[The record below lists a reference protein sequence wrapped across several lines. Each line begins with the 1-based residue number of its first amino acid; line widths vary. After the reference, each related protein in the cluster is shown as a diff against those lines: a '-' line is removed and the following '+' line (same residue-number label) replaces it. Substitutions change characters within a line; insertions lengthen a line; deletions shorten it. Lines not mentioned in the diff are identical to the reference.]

1 MRAYKVVD
9 AFSSRPFMGNPVAVV
24 MDAHGLSDKQ
34 MQDIAGWTNL
44 SETTFILPATQK
56 NADYRLRIFTPH
68 SELPFAG
75 HPTLGSAH
83 AALEAGLIKAKNG
96 YVIQECGQGLIQ
108 IAVQERKG
116 TQTLILD
123 MPHAAFEP
131 LKSED
136 IAELET
142 IIGQKVLSDIPP
154 AIVNVGAIWVIAQV
168 ADAATLL
175 DLKPDFSRSARFERT
190 LGVTGLSLYGTY
202 PDGSSSA
209 IEVRSF
215 APSCGVDEDPVCG
228 SGNGAIAAFRI
239 ARGQLPKEGGRYF
252 ATQGEKRGR
261 AGHII
266 VETAENGVVRI
277 GGACVTC
284 LDGQIHI

>member
-1 MRAYKVVD
+1 MRSYKVVD
-9 AFSSRPFMGNPVAVV
+9 AFSSRPFKGNPVAVV
-24 MDAHGLSDKQ
+24 MDAQGLSDQQ

-44 SETTFILPATQK
+44 SETTFILPATQE

-83 AALEAGLIKAKNG
+83 AALEAGLIKAKDG
-96 YVIQECGQGLIQ
+96 YIVQECDQGLIR
-108 IAVQERKG
+108 IAVQESKG
-116 TQTLILD
+116 IQTLTLD

-131 LKSED
+131 LKPED

-154 AIVNVGAIWVIAQV
+154 AIVNVGAVWIVAQV

-175 DLKPDFSRSARFERT
+175 DLKPDFSRSARWERK
-190 LGVTGLSLYGTY
+190 LGVPGLSLYGAS
-202 PDGSSSA
+202 PEGSPSA

-228 SGNGAIAAFRI
+228 SGN
-239 ARGQLPKEGGRYF
+239 
-252 ATQGEKRGR
+252 
-261 AGHII
+261 
-266 VETAENGVVRI
+266 
-277 GGACVTC
+277 
-284 LDGQIHI
+284 